1 MTSLNGVNWG
11 VVGGW
16 AGAVLSLISAI
27 GYAYAKDWRHALYFF
42 FAFCITVCVIW
53 R

>member
-1 MTSLNGVNWG
+1 MAINWG
-11 VVGGW
+11 QVIAW
-16 AGAVLSLISAI
+16 AGALLSLGAAI
-27 GYAYAKDWRHALYFF
+27 GYAVAKDWRHALYFF